1 MGYDRALSKRN
12 VIAFALLLA
21 YEAVTIGFATY
32 LEPAGLPIATVV
44 VAGLS
49 VAGLSVLG
57 FFRLR
62 RTTLA
67 APCLWAALCAT
78 SLAAGTLVETNLSGM
93 SLSAFRF
100 AVAATSF
107 CPLMAVLGA
116 KRPQDRGW
124 QWVVLTLWIVLV
136 WPAAQAAMLPAGIR
150 LELFTA
156 WKIFLWGLIG
166 LGLLNYLPTR
176 HWLAALLVA
185 TGQILL
191 LRDYLGLDWLTG
203 SEWPKTL
210 GPVCFLGAAL
220 LVFWRGQQ
228 KNGTLDQDWRN
239 FRDNYGAFWAVRVLA
254 RVNHAAEL
262 RGWPLQLGW
271 NRFLPEDEPLSEPQL
286 AELQQT
292 WEALLRRFVAS
303 EQIGLTVQKAKGIA
317 RR

>member
-21 YEAVTIGFATY
+21 YGAVTIGFATF
-32 LEPAGLPIATVV
+32 LEPADIPIATVV

-62 RTTLA
+62 KTTLA

-191 LRDYLGLDWLTG
+191 LRDYLELDWLTH
-203 SEWPKTL
+203 SEWSKAI

-220 LVFWRGQQ
+220 LVLWRGRQ
-228 KNGTLDQDWRN
+228 KNGTLDQDWQN

-262 RGWPLQLGW
+262 RDWPLQLGW
-271 NRFLPEDEPLSEPQL
+271 NGFLPESKPLSESQL

-303 EQIGLTVQKAKGIA
+303 EQIGLTVQKAKEIA